1 MGSSRRNRL
10 GQKNLNTLKA
20 LLHFDNNQRR
30 VLLRKADKKL
40 VILICE
46 CGLNILRGNV
56 LLNKNYKNK
65 LKKYALFLR
74 KLSDSTQ
81 SLKNKKKFII
91 KYQTCL
97 PLILVPV
104 IKLWSMQEK

>member
-1 MGSSRRNRL
+1 MGSSRHNCF

-30 VLLRKADKKL
+30 VLLREADKKL

-56 LLNKNYKNK
+56 PLNKNYKNK
-65 LKKYALFLR
+65 FKKYALFLR
-74 KLSDSTQ
+74 KLTDSTQ
-81 SLKNKKKFII
+81 SLKNKKKLIM

-97 PLILVPV
+97 PLILAPV
-104 IKLWSMQEK
+104 IKLWRMQEK

>member
-20 LLHFDNNQRR
+20 LLHFDKNQRR

-46 CGLNILRGNV
+46 YGLNILRGNV
-56 LLNKNYKNK
+56 SLNKNYKNK
-65 LKKYALFLR
+65 FKNYALFLR
-74 KLSDSTQ
+74 KLTDS
-81 SLKNKKKFII
+81 
-91 KYQTCL
+91 
-97 PLILVPV
+97 
-104 IKLWSMQEK
+104 